1 MIKTQ
6 LKIVHQAMHQSKFG
20 EAQNATT
27 DSLLTFLSVAG
38 VRVQFMVSR
47 PILALRSHRR
57 ETGAEAEVLWSLCCS
72 PAPLALQDP
81 FWFYL
86 RDDAMPYNTW
96 LLRKGLIFF
105 PQLSGV
111 S

>member
-38 VRVQFMVSR
+38 IQSNSWF
-47 PILALRSHRR
+47 
-57 ETGAEAEVLWSLCCS
+57 
-72 PAPLALQDP
+72 QDP
-81 FWFYL
+81 SWH
-86 RDDAMPYNTW
+86 
-96 LLRKGLIFF
+96 
-105 PQLSGV
+105 
-111 S
+111 